1 MNYSMTKPCSSC
13 PFLKEGGVPLRK
25 SRIREIGGTMLSGQG
40 GTFPCHKTVEYRD
53 EETEERYHFPE
64 SMSHCAGALIFAEK
78 CNRSG
83 TQMMRIAER
92 IGLYDRRKLDAA
104 SFPKVWDSLKQWLG
118 SKTAV
123 AK

>member
-1 MNYSMTKPCSSC
+1 MNYSMIKHCSNC

-25 SRIREIGGTMLSGQG
+25 SRIREIGGMMLSGQG
-40 GTFPCHKTVEYRD
+40 GTFPCHKTVDYRD
-53 EETEERYHFPE
+53 DEENGCYHPTEGN
-64 SMSHCAGALIFAEK
+64 SHCAGALIFAEK
-78 CNRSG
+78 GNPAG

-118 SKTAV
+118 SKDAV

>member
-1 MNYSMTKPCSSC
+1 MDYKLVKPCSNC
-13 PFLKEGGVPLRK
+13 PFLKEDGVPLRK
-25 SRIREIGGTMLSGQG
+25 TRIRQIGGMMLNSQG
-40 GTFPCHKTVEYRD
+40 GTFPCHKTVDYQDYDD
-53 EETEERYHFPE
+53 EDEIPQGHR
-64 SMSHCAGALIFAEK
+64 HCAGALIFAEK

-83 TQMMRIAER
+83 TQMMRIAKR